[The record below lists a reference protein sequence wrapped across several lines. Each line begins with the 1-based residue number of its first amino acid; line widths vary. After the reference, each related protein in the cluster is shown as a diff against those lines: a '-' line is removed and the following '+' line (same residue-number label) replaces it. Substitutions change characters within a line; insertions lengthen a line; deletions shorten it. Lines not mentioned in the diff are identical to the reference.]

1 MPAFE
6 SVDAYIASQPDA
18 VQVILGRVRR
28 AIRKALPGAEEV
40 ISYNLPTYKLRGG
53 AVLYFAAWKQHYS
66 IYPAGAALVTEFKN
80 QLAVCKIEGS
90 TLRFSFADAV
100 PVKLIERIAKFRA
113 QEAAAREKRKAAG
126 RSKR

>member
-66 IYPAGAALVTEFKN
+66 IYPAGAALVAEFKN